1 MIQLAMRK
9 IYSILDQYGGVTQ
22 QFEGVAIVIKDD
34 CVEVYDNGG
43 DKKTAYLK
51 AVHRLAP
58 GTTICHTEEV
68 NG

>member
-1 MIQLAMRK
+1 MRK
-9 IYSILDQYGGVTQ
+9 TYSVFDQYGGVVQ
-22 QFEGVAIVIKDD
+22 QFEGVAIEVKDHFI
-34 CVEVYDNGG
+34 EIYDNGG

-68 NG
+68 NEG